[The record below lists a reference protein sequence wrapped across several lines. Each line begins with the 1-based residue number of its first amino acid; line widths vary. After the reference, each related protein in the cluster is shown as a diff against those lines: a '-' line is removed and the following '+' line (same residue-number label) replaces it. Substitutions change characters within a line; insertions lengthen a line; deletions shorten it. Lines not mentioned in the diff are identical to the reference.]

1 MKLRRARGAPFTISR
16 SCQPNAIARAHSTDS
31 PLFCQVPSSSPDR
44 PPDRPGCHVGPV
56 GTDEVARDRGGPGA
70 PARDFS
76 GPWRSKR
83 APGYQQ
89 AKGLE
94 EVRFALTVRA
104 AEDVKTRRRRQ
115 REGAIITKI
124 DGIRPPDLHPLNSCF
139 GRENWLLDPHRH
151 YNTAVPLL
159 LDAFNHAR
167 AQGVLQL
174 EDDLLSLDGRDRVQE
189 IARVEPDHELSAVV
203 LDLEHLL
210 RLPKILTR
218 SGQAKGGG
226 S

>member
-1 MKLRRARGAPFTISR
+1 PRPEGARADPVDLDREVVPVGPDQRLTSPELLVPRPLECRQERRRVRRLPQRGPIADFDLGARRAQRPVDPGELRLERG
-16 SCQPNAIARAHSTDS
+16 H
-31 PLFCQVPSSSPDR
+31 R
-44 PPDRPGCHVGPV
+44 PPA
-56 GTDEVARDRGGPGA
+56 TIDEMHAHGRELVVPRLELGARGGVSGALLEEPVPPGEELA
-70 PARDFS
+70 ELEQR
-76 GPWRSKR
+76 
-83 APGYQQ
+83 
-89 AKGLE
+89 LE

-174 EDDLLSLDGRDRVQE
+174 EDD
-189 IARVEPDHELSAVV
+189 
-203 LDLEHLL
+203 
-210 RLPKILTR
+210 
-218 SGQAKGGG
+218 
-226 S
+226 